1 MNGCVP
7 VKLYY
12 KNKHQAGF
20 DPEAIVSNPWYRTLT
35 AMYEIF

>member
-20 DPEAIVSNPWYRTLT
+20 DPQAIVADPWYKTLK
-35 AMYEIF
+35 AI